1 MAAPATSSAIL
12 PNVPSAASRLTGQE
26 KGPEMAKLLP
36 LIGKTRV
43 SGFAATPHD
52 FLVGAVCGA

>member
-1 MAAPATSSAIL
+1 
-12 PNVPSAASRLTGQE
+12 
-26 KGPEMAKLLP
+26 MAKLLL
-36 LIGKTRV
+36 LIGKSRV